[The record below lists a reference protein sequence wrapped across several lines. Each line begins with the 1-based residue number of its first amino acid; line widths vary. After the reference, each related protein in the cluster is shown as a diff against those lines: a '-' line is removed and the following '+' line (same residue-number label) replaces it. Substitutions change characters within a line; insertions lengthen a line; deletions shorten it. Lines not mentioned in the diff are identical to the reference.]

1 MAEWRRWLSQHSHG
15 RPCMLDNDSDN
26 PVITF
31 SRITAPKA
39 ADVLADELRA
49 RIRSGEWPEGLAL
62 PTERD
67 LSAQTG
73 LSRTTVRE
81 ALRMLEVDGLI
92 EIRPGRGG
100 GARVR
105 RPAGDE
111 MTRQLELF
119 IWGRNI
125 SVDHLHDVRTA
136 LEALGAEGAARNR
149 TKADLADLV
158 ARTAAVEAAVGDLA
172 RYLDANLAWHMA
184 IVRASHNELL
194 ISFMEVLSQ
203 AIHDATEIAAFDS
216 EDLRLSTLK
225 IHRAIL
231 AAVVDGDADAARR
244 RMTRHVSAARDVAMG
259 RSGDL
264 NIGRRVVP
272 VPKRANAPKP
282 ATAPAKRR
290 RPRAK
295 GPTSKEAK

>member
-1 MAEWRRWLSQHSHG
+1 
-15 RPCMLDNDSDN
+15 MLEDNSRDR
-26 PVITF
+26 VIAL

-39 ADVLADELRA
+39 SDVLAEVLRA

-67 LSAQTG
+67 LSTQTG

-105 RPAGDE
+105 RPAGDGLS
-111 MTRQLELF
+111 RHLELF

-125 SVDHLHDVRTA
+125 SVEHLHDVRTA
-136 LEALGAEGAARNR
+136 LEALGAEGAARHR
-149 TKADLADLV
+149 TEADLADLV
-158 ARTAAVEAAVGDLA
+158 AKTEAVEAAVRDLP

-184 IVRASHNELL
+184 VVRASHNELL
-194 ISFMEVLSQ
+194 ISFMEVLSN
-203 AIHDATEIAAFDS
+203 AIHEATEIEAFDS
-216 EDLRLSTLK
+216 EDVRMSTLK

-231 AAVVDGDADAARR
+231 AAIVAGDPDAARR
-244 RMTRHVSAARDVAMG
+244 RMTRHVSAAREVALAQG
-259 RSGDL
+259 GESK
-264 NIGRRVVP
+264 P
-272 VPKRANAPKP
+272 VTPSARPPKRARGPKP
-282 ATAPAKRR
+282 PGVNPPGVTAKLRHGSGAKASAR
-290 RPRAK
+290 
-295 GPTSKEAK
+295 KEAK

>member
-1 MAEWRRWLSQHSHG
+1 
-15 RPCMLDNDSDN
+15 MLENDTHD
-26 PVITF
+26 PVMVF

-67 LSAQTG
+67 LAAQTA

-125 SVDHLHDVRTA
+125 SVEQLHDVRTA

-149 TKADLADLV
+149 TKADLADLS
-158 ARTAAVEAAVGDLA
+158 AKTTAVEAAVGDVT
-172 RYLDANLAWHMA
+172 RYLDANLAWHLA

-194 ISFMEVLSQ
+194 VSFMEVLSQ

-216 EDLRLSTLK
+216 EEVRTSTLR

-259 RSGDL
+259 HSGDL
-264 NIGRRVVP
+264 AVGRRVVP
-272 VPKRANAPKP
+272 TPGRANAPKP
-282 ATAPAKRR
+282 AILPAKRR
-290 RPRAK
+290 RPRTK
-295 GPTSKEAK
+295 GPTNKEAK

>member
-1 MAEWRRWLSQHSHG
+1 M
-15 RPCMLDNDSDN
+15 
-26 PVITF
+26 
-31 SRITAPKA
+31 TAPKT

-49 RIRSGEWPEGLAL
+49 RIRSGEWPEGLGL

-67 LSAQTG
+67 LAAQTA

-125 SVDHLHDVRTA
+125 GVDQLHDVRTA

-149 TKADLADLV
+149 TEADLADLV
-158 ARTAAVEAAVGDLA
+158 VKTAAVESAVGDIS

-184 IVRASHNELL
+184 VVRASHNELL

-216 EDLRLSTLK
+216 EEVRMSTLK

-231 AAVVDGDADAARR
+231 AAIVDGDADAARR
-244 RMTRHVSAARDVAMG
+244 RMTRHVSAAREVALG

-264 NIGRRVVP
+264 SLSRRAVP
-272 VPKRANAPKP
+272 SPKRGNVPKP
-282 ATAPAKRR
+282 ATVPAKRR

-295 GPTSKEAK
+295 RPTSKEAK

>member
-1 MAEWRRWLSQHSHG
+1 MRTIRQE
-15 RPCMLDNDSDN
+15 
-26 PVITF
+26 PVIAF

-67 LSAQTG
+67 LSAQTS

-125 SVDHLHDVRTA
+125 GVEHLHDVRTA

-149 TKADLADLV
+149 TEADLADLV
-158 ARTAAVEAAVGDLA
+158 AKTVAVEAAVGDLT

-216 EDLRLSTLK
+216 EEVRMSTLK

-259 RSGDL
+259 RWDESNDG
-264 NIGRRVVP
+264 GRVVP
-272 VPKRANAPKP
+272 LPKRANAPRP
-282 ATAPAKRR
+282 ATAPTKRR

-295 GPTSKEAK
+295 GATSKEAK